1 MAMIK
6 MKTVEGATEEVAES
20 RAALNAIVDTIV
32 DRVGEERWDAI
43 ATEALEHLLE
53 GSPIMQSRKDALAA
67 GESTAQIDEILAM
80 LTDLMLPD
88 VIKLAELWNIS

>member
-1 MAMIK
+1 MIK
-6 MKTVEGATEEVAES
+6 MKTIEGAVEEVAES

-43 ATEALEHLLE
+43 ATEAIEHLLE

-67 GESTAQIDEILAM
+67 GESTEYIDKTLDM
-80 LTDLMLPD
+80 LNDLMSPD